1 MLVSQARA
9 RAHLLAAAYPSSS
22 EHFVSLVWFSSSGF
36 PFVPPPSFSGQSSI
50 FFSMLAGRGCYRQ
63 GEGEGKCKA
72 DGVRKRFKVRGEFSA
87 TLKCANHRKPS
98 FHSEISWNGGN
109 VTMRHGQN
117 ETLHSNKICSFPV
130 YAFISSFL
138 LLSHAVS
145 TFLQFQLLIS
155 FPCLYSVYSLLCQ
168 GFANA
173 AEIWSCWASVGP
185 RKPWLHFPKVKK
197 KIIIKVKAQHIC
209 WALAKRSG

>member
-1 MLVSQARA
+1 MLVSQDRA

-50 FFSMLAGRGCYRQ
+50 FFSMLAGRGCSGQ

-117 ETLHSNKICSFPV
+117 ETLHSNKICSLPV
-130 YAFISSFL
+130 YAFVSSFL

-145 TFLQFQLLIS
+145 TFFAIPVAHFLPLLIL
-155 FPCLYSVYSLLCQ
+155 CLFFVMSRFCQ
-168 GFANA
+168 R
-173 AEIWSCWASVGP
+173 CWNLIVLGQRWPEEAVITFS
-185 RKPWLHFPKVKK
+185 
-197 KIIIKVKAQHIC
+197 
-209 WALAKRSG
+209 